1 MNPRSFPMVGVAV
14 LLALAFTS
22 ALAADPEAGK
32 AQYSATCVACHG
44 PGGISV
50 APIYPNLGGQKD
62 QYLVEQLK
70 AYRDGARQNPIM
82 APMAKGLN
90 DTQIVNLAAY
100 LAALK
105 PR

>member
-1 MNPRSFPMVGVAV
+1 MNPRSLSIAGVAM
-14 LLALAFTS
+14 LLALAYTS
-22 ALAADPEAGK
+22 ARAADPEAGK
-32 AQYSATCVACHG
+32 TQYSATCVACHG

-50 APIYPNLGGQKD
+50 APIYPNLGGQKEP
-62 QYLVEQLK
+62 YLVEQLK

-82 APMAKGLN
+82 APMAKGLS
-90 DTQIVNLAAY
+90 DTQIVNLSAY